1 MIVMK
6 RRLNT
11 SFILIGLTLLAL
23 SLSFLSDRNFYF
35 YPPEWAPTF
44 NDLRIDIIAMITG
57 ILLMICGFFNIKND
71 FLVGLL
77 LAIAAAFV
85 SFMLVIELI
94 HIYFVSYF
102 RLKPS
107 IILDMYFLANIML
120 TAYYRRSTRTR
131 KR

>member
-1 MIVMK
+1 MK

-35 YPPEWAPTF
+35 YPPEWEPTF

>member
-1 MIVMK
+1 MK

-35 YPPEWAPTF
+35 YPSEWAPTF

-85 SFMLVIELI
+85 SFMLAIELI
-94 HIYFVSYF
+94 HIYFVAYF

>member
-1 MIVMK
+1 MK

-44 NDLRIDIIAMITG
+44 NDLRIDIIALITG

-71 FLVGLL
+71 FFVGLL
-77 LAIAAAFV
+77 LAVAAAFV
-85 SFMLVIELI
+85 SFMLAIELI
-94 HIYFVSYF
+94 HIYFVGYF

-107 IILDMYFLANIML
+107 IILDMYFLADIML